1 MLLQVL
7 QILADGQRYTSTQ
20 LIRLLGIT
28 LVELEQTIKTLIN
41 YGIKFHPAAPYHY
54 QLSERIELLDRQRI
68 LMALS
73 PAIRGK
79 LGHLEILSEID
90 STNRYLLEQDYGGQM
105 IACLAEYQTA
115 GRGQQG
121 RVWVSPYGSGLCLS
135 VKYCYEGLN
144 YALSGL
150 TIALAV
156 SVGQILREIGVS
168 GIQLKWPNDVIWQGQ
183 KLAGILLENRTLANQ
198 VGEVVMG
205 IGINVNMPYV
215 ETRLITQPWTDLQS
229 ALGKTFSRNQLATLL
244 IEQCMTACYQY
255 FNYGLNPF
263 IPAWQSF
270 DMVYGKSITLTIPAN
285 KSEHNP
291 QFFTGIAC
299 GIDETGALLVQVG
312 NHKQRYLYGEVSIRR

>member
-7 QILADGQRYTSTQ
+7 QILADGQRYTSSQ
-20 LIRLLGIT
+20 LIRSLGIT
-28 LVELEQTIKTLIN
+28 LVELEQTIKTLID

-54 QLSERIELLDRQRI
+54 QLSEKIELLDRQRI

-90 STNRYLLEQDYGGQM
+90 STNRYLLEQDYSGQV
-105 IACLAEYQTA
+105 IAGLAEYQTA
-115 GRGQQG
+115 GRGRRG

-135 VKYCYEGLN
+135 VKYRYEGLN
-144 YALSGL
+144 YALGGL
-150 TIALAV
+150 TIAVAV
-156 SVGQILREIGVS
+156 SVGQILREIGAS
-168 GIQLKWPNDVIWQGQ
+168 GIQLKWPNDVLWQGK

-198 VGEVVMG
+198 IGDVVMG
-205 IGINVNMPYV
+205 IGINVKMPYV
-215 ETRLITQPWTDLQS
+215 ETRLITQPWTDLQT
-229 ALGKTFSRNQLATLL
+229 ALGTTFSRNQLAALL

-263 IPAWQSF
+263 IPAWQTF

-285 KSEHNP
+285 KGEDKP
-291 QFFTGIAC
+291 QSITGIAC

-312 NHKQRYLYGEVSIRR
+312 NRKQRYLYGEVSIRR